1 MTTENEGLYTS
12 TDNATDPNVTE
23 AGKDGA
29 NNPNQS
35 MDTLPLGEGVHTVE
49 EAEHHEEGARWNDGK
64 CRTTKIRTTAP
75 TTAASRSANRSP
87 TFRPGRAITAG
98 ALLLAT

>member
-49 EAEHHEEGARWNDGK
+49 EAEHHEEGARWNDGTVPHHENK
-64 CRTTKIRTTAP
+64 ND
-75 TTAASRSANRSP
+75 SANDSREQE
-87 TFRPGRAITAG
+87 R
-98 ALLLAT
+98 

>member
-35 MDTLPLGEGVHTVE
+35 MDTLPLGEGVRTVE
-49 EAEHHEEGARWNDGK
+49 EAEHHEEGARWNDGNLP
-64 CRTTKIRTTAP
+64 REESGNGDGTASGNN
-75 TTAASRSANRSP
+75 SREQER
-87 TFRPGRAITAG
+87 
-98 ALLLAT
+98 

>member
-12 TDNATDPNVTE
+12 TGNATDPNATE
-23 AGKDGA
+23 ASKDGA

-49 EAEHHEEGARWNDGK
+49 EAEHHEEGARWNDGNVPHHENK
-64 CRTTKIRTTAP
+64 ND
-75 TTAASRSANRSP
+75 SANDSREQE
-87 TFRPGRAITAG
+87 R
-98 ALLLAT
+98 